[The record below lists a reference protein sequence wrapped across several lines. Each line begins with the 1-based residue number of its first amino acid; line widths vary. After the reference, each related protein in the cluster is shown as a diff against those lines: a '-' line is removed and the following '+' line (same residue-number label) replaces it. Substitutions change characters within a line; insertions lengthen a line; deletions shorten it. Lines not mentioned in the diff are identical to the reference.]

1 MYSALFRRL
10 KSAPHFVRMEKFKK
24 KTQNI
29 LGMNARNLL
38 YLYPYNSKRA
48 IQLADNKLRT
58 KKVLNKAK
66 IPVPE
71 VYNVVTDRYQLDEFN
86 WESLPNSFVLKP
98 NRGLGG
104 EGILIVYGRKK
115 GNGNWVKA
123 DRTQVAISDLRSH
136 VLNIFEGNFSLY
148 GMGDIAFFEQRVKMH
163 KVFKPY
169 SFRGIPD
176 IRVIV
181 FNRVPVMAELR
192 LPTEESKGKSNLHLG
207 GIGVGIDIGSGV
219 TTFAVRYNE
228 LIEYVPEKRLAFRGV
243 KIPHWQKVLELA
255 VEAQVSSRVGF
266 LGVDIAIDREL
277 GPMVVEL
284 NARAGL
290 SIQVA
295 NLCGLRERL
304 KRVEGLEVKTVL
316 KGVKIAQEL
325 FGGEVEEELEEIS
338 GRRVIGINEPIEILD
353 SQGKKHPTVAKVDT
367 GAYRTTLAENLA
379 KEFGLEREIRRKKV
393 RGALGKQERPI
404 INFSFILDKR
414 LVQTEAF
421 IADRSQMKY
430 DIIVGRRDLKRFL
443 VDPAKNVLVRRKLV
457 EK

>member
-1 MYSALFRRL
+1 MYFIRV
-10 KSAPHFVRMEKFKK
+10 KKFTK
-24 KTQNI
+24 KTQSI

-66 IPVPE
+66 IPIPE
-71 VYNVVTDRYQLDEFN
+71 VYNIITDRYQLDEFN

-207 GIGVGIDIGSGV
+207 GIGVGIDIGSGI

-228 LIEYVPEKRLAFRGV
+228 LIEYVPEKRLAFRGI

-255 VEAQVSSRVGF
+255 VEAQVFSRVGF

-304 KRVEGLEVKTVL
+304 KRVEGLEVKTAL

-338 GRRVIGINEPIEILD
+338 GRRVIGINEPIDILD
-353 SQGKKHPTVAKVDT
+353 SKGEKYKTIAKVDT
-367 GAYRTTLAENLA
+367 GAYRTTLAESLA
-379 KEFGLEREIRRKKV
+379 KEFGLDEEIRRKIV
-393 RGALGKQERPI
+393 RGALGRQERPI

-443 VDPAKNVLVRRKLV
+443 VDPAKNVLVRRKPV
-457 EK
+457 KK

>member
-1 MYSALFRRL
+1 M
-10 KSAPHFVRMEKFKK
+10 KKNKKK
-24 KTQNI
+24 KTKSI

-48 IQLADNKLRT
+48 IRLADHKLKT
-58 KKVLNKAK
+58 KKMLKAAK

-71 VYNVVTDRYQLDEFN
+71 VYDIVTSRQKLDKFD
-86 WESLPNSFVLKP
+86 WESLPKSFVLKP
-98 NRGLGG
+98 NRGMGG

-123 DRTQVAISDLRSH
+123 DRTQVTISDLHSH
-136 VLNIFEGNFSLY
+136 ILNIFEGNFSLY
-148 GMGDIAFFEQRVKMH
+148 SMGDIAFFEQRVKML
-163 KVFKPY
+163 KIFKLF

-181 FNRVPVMAELR
+181 FNKVPIMAELR

-207 GIGVGIDIGSGV
+207 GIGVGIDIGSGI
-219 TTFAVRYNE
+219 TTLAVHHNK
-228 LIEYVPEKRLAFRGV
+228 LIEHVPGKRLILRGV
-243 KIPHWQKVLELA
+243 KIPQWSKVLEMA
-255 VEAQVSSRVGF
+255 VEAQIVSKIGF

-284 NARAGL
+284 NARPGL
-290 SIQVA
+290 SIQLA
-295 NLCGLRERL
+295 NLSGLRERL
-304 KRVEGLEVKTVL
+304 KRVEGLEVKTAS

-353 SQGKKHPTVAKVDT
+353 SKGEKHPTVAKVDT
-367 GAYRTTLAENLA
+367 GAYRTTLAESLA
-379 KEFGLEREIRRKKV
+379 KEFGLNEEIRRKIV
-393 RGALGKQERPI
+393 RGALGREERPI
-404 INFSFILDKR
+404 INFSFILDGR

-421 IADRSQMKY
+421 ITDRSQMKY

-443 VDPAKNVLVRRKLV
+443 VDPAKNILARRKPV
-457 EK
+457 KK

>member
-1 MYSALFRRL
+1 M
-10 KSAPHFVRMEKFKK
+10 K
-24 KTQNI
+24 KTLQGI

-48 IQLADNKLRT
+48 IRLADDKLKT
-58 KKVLNKAK
+58 KKALKIAK

-71 VYNVVTDRYQLDEFN
+71 VYSVVTNRRQLDEFD

-123 DRTQVAISDLRSH
+123 DRTQVTTGDLRSH
-136 VLNIFEGNFSLY
+136 ILNIFEGNFSLY
-148 GMGDIAFFEQRVKMH
+148 GMGDIAFFEQRVRMH

-176 IRVIV
+176 VRIII

-207 GIGVGIDIGSGV
+207 GIGVGIDIGSGI
-219 TTFAVRYNE
+219 TTFAVFHNKLTE
-228 LIEYVPEKRLAFRGV
+228 HVPGKRLVLRGV
-243 KIPHWQKVLELA
+243 KIPHWLKVLEMA
-255 VEAQVSSRVGF
+255 VEAQASSGVGF

-284 NARAGL
+284 NARSGL
-290 SIQVA
+290 SIQIA

-304 KRVEGLEVKTVL
+304 KRVEGLEVKTAL
-316 KGVKIAQEL
+316 KGVKIGQEL
-325 FGGEVEEELEEIS
+325 FGGEIEEELEEIS
-338 GRRVIGINEPIEILD
+338 GRRVIGINEPVEILD
-353 SQGKKHPTVAKVDT
+353 SEGKKHSTIAKTDT
-367 GAYRTTLAENLA
+367 GAYRTTLARSLA
-379 KEFGLEREIRRKKV
+379 QEFGLDKEIKRKIV
-393 RGALGKQERPI
+393 RGALGRQERPV

-443 VDPAKNVLVRRKLV
+443 VDPAKNVLVRRKPV